1 MLSSHRNFSGRGL
14 SVTSSQAGISL
25 GAVPIPL
32 AFDVPGLGAEDPA
45 TGRAPV
51 FSALIFPLVIV
62 ISVHMSQGRV
72 EPSPLQMEAHV
83 QFPKISCMGPTVF
96 PVSSLRASGR
106 RQR

>member
-1 MLSSHRNFSGRGL
+1 M
-14 SVTSSQAGISL
+14 TSSQAGISL
-25 GAVPIPL
+25 GAVLTPL

-83 QFPKISCMGPTVF
+83 QFPKICTGPTAF
-96 PVSSLRASGR
+96 PVSCLRGSGR